1 MNVDFSSNY
10 SVNVDYVPADLSKV
24 EDIEK
29 LCKEVFRIYEDGID
43 ILVNNAGESKFILM
57 LTISVSPS

>member
-1 MNVDFSSNY
+1 MGNWVIFDFFSCSNY

-29 LCKEVFRIYEDGID
+29 LCKEVFRIYPDGID
-43 ILVNNAGESKFILM
+43 ILVNNAGKSD
-57 LTISVSPS
+57 